1 MVPLNSANA
10 KGMQFGIHNDTPSSG
25 PSALFSV
32 WTSVNRKT
40 YAGTTLGPD
49 QRIDPYLAL
58 RGFTVIAAYQYKEE
72 ASKGSIT
79 AGKLAD
85 LVLLDR
91 NPLKVK
97 PEEIKDIQIVK
108 TIKNGKD
115 LYVRP

>member
-1 MVPLNSANA
+1 
-10 KGMQFGIHNDTPSSG
+10 
-25 PSALFSV
+25 
-32 WTSVNRKT
+32 
-40 YAGTTLGPD
+40 
-49 QRIDPYLAL
+49 
-58 RGFTVIAAYQYKEE
+58 VIAAYQYKEE

-108 TIKNGKD
+108 TIKHGKE